1 MTQNPVINVR
11 SAATTMVAAMAVIG
25 VIDNYIAIISR
36 DVSIWQFML
45 VRGAISLPIIVVL
58 SFLGLGTMRPIRT

>member
-1 MTQNPVINVR
+1 MIQNPAINGR

-45 VRGAISLPIIVVL
+45 VRGAIAFPIIVII
-58 SFLGLGTMRPIRT
+58 SFLGLGTMRPI